1 MKTKPEPP
9 RAPRAAPTRLALAL
23 VLAVVPASC
32 RTISGIL
39 PGGSDVPESVTP
51 AEVEGALATSQAR
64 LEEGDG
70 EQALEWA
77 LAASKARQLSAEE
90 RSRVQAWLEKVADLR
105 IKELAQEE
113 RDPKALADLYEL
125 DLPRQICV
133 SAGIEAARLWVEQGK
148 LERAFRFLKRIDER
162 YPLHHEVRSA
172 SVLLAEIGLRL
183 IEEDSGFL
191 WFSSSKDEGVAVLEY
206 LVLKAPWDERC
217 DEAYYALAGV
227 YEDEEE
233 WALAIERHEDL
244 ILYHSESPRRPF
256 SQARVPHLRL
266 LGLASPEYDR
276 KLLTD
281 ARQELERWLEKY
293 GGLDVVPPELEREVR
308 IDLTDCLRRLAESDL
323 GIAAFYRR
331 VDNAYGWRFHAER
344 ALESAE
350 LAGDERRAARA
361 RALIAARDEGDQ
373 SRDPIEAG
381 PVVEDPLEVIQE
393 VKP

>member
-1 MKTKPEPP
+1 V
-9 RAPRAAPTRLALAL
+9 LASL
-23 VLAVVPASC
+23 VHAVVPTSC
-32 RTISGIL
+32 KTLARVL
-39 PGGSDVPESVTP
+39 PGGSDVPESVTA
-51 AEVEGALATSQAR
+51 AEVDQALATSQAR
-64 LEEGDG
+64 LEEGDSKR
-70 EQALEWA
+70 ALEWA
-77 LAASKARQLSAEE
+77 LAAAKARHLSAEE
-90 RSRVQAWLEKVADLR
+90 RNRVQFWLEQVATRR
-105 IKELAQEE
+105 IEQLAQEE
-113 RDPKALADLYEL
+113 ADPKALADVYEL

-191 WFSSSKDEGVAVLEY
+191 WFSGSKEEGVAVLEY

-244 ILYHSESPRRPF
+244 ILYHSESPRRPY

-266 LGLASPEYDR
+266 AGLESPEYDR

-281 ARQELERWLEKY
+281 ARTELERWLEKF
-293 GGLDVVPPELEREVR
+293 GGLGIVPPELERGVR
-308 IDLTDCLRRLAESDL
+308 IDLTDCLRRLSESDL

-331 VDNAYGWRFHAER
+331 VDNAFGWRFHAER

-350 LAGDERRAARA
+350 LAGDDRRAARA
-361 RALIAARDEGDQ
+361 RALISARDEGEQ
-373 SRDPIEAG
+373 ARDPIEAG
-381 PVVEDPLEVIQE
+381 PQIQDPLEVMEE